1 MPSCAVCGTSV
12 RDAATHCTTCGTP
25 TGFAPPPP
33 PPPAPVPVVSPP
45 SPFES
50 EESWRDPMPPIAP
63 EAARNGGLPASA
75 TGPRATAPSRSRRS
89 TLLAGVALVIVV
101 AAVLAV
107 VALPRLLGG
116 VDPQKYVGTW
126 AYTAATPSSVIVTRH
141 DTRFTITFVD
151 ENGSRQALPGKIS
164 DGKLVIDYD
173 ALGPQG
179 AVVKN
184 LAERIGAKLSFAYR
198 ASDDHLVLNGSNP
211 QGSFSLILHRSVPG

>member
-12 RDAATHCTTCGTP
+12 REAATHCTTCGSP

-50 EESWRDPMPPIAP
+50 EAIWRDPMPPIVP
-63 EAARNGGLPASA
+63 EGQWNGGRPVSA
-75 TGPRATAPSRSRRS
+75 AGSRQTARSSSRRT
-89 TLLAGVALVIVV
+89 TLLVVVALVIVV
-101 AAVLAV
+101 VALLAV

-126 AYTAATPSSVIVTRH
+126 TYAGVTTASVTVTRQ
-141 DTRFTITFVD
+141 DARFTLVFVD
-151 ENGSRQALPGKIS
+151 ENGSRQVLPGKIS

-179 AVVKN
+179 TIVKQ
-184 LAERIGAKLSFAYR
+184 LAESVGARLSFTYR
-198 ASDDHLVLNGSNP
+198 PSDDHLVLNGSNP
-211 QGSFSLILHRSVPG
+211 QGSFSLVLHRSASS